1 MSSHATDF
9 AVSAESSSSYLKTAG
24 AGADVAGADVGC
36 PDQAVSRQVT

>member
-9 AVSAESSSSYLKTAG
+9 AVSAESSSSSYLKTAG
-24 AGADVAGADVGC
+24 AGADVGC